1 MGLSFPSDAR
11 ELSTDVLHWRG
22 SSGCPPDESK
32 FALKIDR
39 LAPTFRF
46 TFWRFSGII
55 LIDRNYPNPGTLQ
68 GNFKISDR
76 RK

>member
-1 MGLSFPSDAR
+1 MGFSFPSDAR

-22 SSGCPPDESK
+22 SPGYPLDVSK
-32 FALKIDR
+32 FALKIGK

-55 LIDRNYPNPGTLQ
+55 
-68 GNFKISDR
+68 
-76 RK
+76 